1 MFLNSI
7 MGELENYIE
16 KENLHSSWIRNMF
29 QMITMG
35 LVLITFFRDQ
45 KSKKLKKY
53 IFIPIIII
61 IIGIIVGIYSVYYTY
76 FQSPED
82 NYISRNKFYTWKY
95 LSILLCII
103 FILVAFYIIKYYDP

>member
-7 MGELENYIE
+7 MGEIENYIE

-35 LVLITFFRDQ
+35 LVLITFFREH
-45 KSKKLKKY
+45 KKLKKY
-53 IFIPIIII
+53 IFIPITIII
-61 IIGIIVGIYSVYYTY
+61 LGIIVGLYSVYYTY
-76 FQSPED
+76 FQSAEL

-95 LSILLCII
+95 LSILSCIVFI
-103 FILVAFYIIKYYDP
+103 FVAFYIIKYYDP